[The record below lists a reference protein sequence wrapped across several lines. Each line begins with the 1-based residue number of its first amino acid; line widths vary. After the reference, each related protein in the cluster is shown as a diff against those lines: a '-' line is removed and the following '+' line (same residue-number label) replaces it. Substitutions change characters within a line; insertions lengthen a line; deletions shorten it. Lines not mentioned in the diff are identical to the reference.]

1 MDIGLVTSC
10 FTSNII
16 RLILLFMQDIE
27 GENWYADHIW
37 TPNVFIGNTNFYL
50 HQRKIHKSTVFDIQD
65 YVLLY
70 NMYIV
75 Q

>member
-1 MDIGLVTSC
+1 MNIDLGTSF

-16 RLILLFMQDIE
+16 RLIAFMQDIE

-50 HQRKIHKSTVFDIQD
+50 QHCF
-65 YVLLY
+65 
-70 NMYIV
+70 
-75 Q
+75 